1 MTTKK
6 DGYPETIHQSLV
18 ALRGVLSNPEKKS
31 INPHFKS
38 KYAKLEDIIHHVR
51 GPMSEHGMTFVQ
63 NIVNEEAS
71 IMAQTIL
78 IHASGETMS
87 LDGPAVRIDKFTA
100 QGTGSAATYAK
111 RYGLCS
117 ALGIES
123 DEDDDGNAAEDTF
136 KGKNTKAPPKPKP
149 KPKAEAPVEAKTEA
163 PADIPENTIPDEE
176 HADNVLQVL
185 CNTAD
190 DFAGKTEGELID
202 FWKSNKK
209 TIDLLD
215 QGYPEHFK
223 QLKAHFSAL
232 RASMKEDHDE

>member
-6 DGYPETIHQSLV
+6 VGYPETIHQSLV
-18 ALRGVLSNPEKKS
+18 ALRGELSNPEKKS

-136 KGKNTKAPPKPKP
+136 KGKDTKKPPPKKTDA
-149 KPKAEAPVEAKTEA
+149 KEKAQVKAGATADVLAETIANEEEADGVVQFLCST
-163 PADIPENTIPDEE
+163 
-176 HADNVLQVL
+176 ADNFSG
-185 CNTAD
+185 T
-190 DFAGKTEGELID
+190 TEGELIE
-202 FWKSNKK
+202 WWGYPETKK
-209 TIDLLD
+209 TADLLD
-215 QGYPEHFK
+215 QGYPEHYK
-223 QLKAHFSAL
+223 QLMAHLSAL
-232 RASMKEDHDE
+232 RASLREAGA